1 MQALL
6 KFKRLYHTVKPLRF
20 EQIAYRILYK
30 FRPLRQIQ
38 EHASSSNAAQWI
50 WVASEFV
57 EPSFLDETTVRF
69 LNLSGQVVRAEDWNN
84 PEFEK
89 LWLYNLHYFDDL
101 NALDSASRQAIQVSF
116 VDRWI
121 ADNPPV
127 AGNGWEPYPLSLRI
141 VNWIKWYNRAGINNP
156 KIILSLHQQA
166 QALSKQ
172 LEYHI
177 LGNHLFANGKALVFA
192 GCFLQGDLADS
203 YLEIGLKILE
213 REIPEQFLA
222 DGGHFELSPMYHCIL
237 LWDLLELI
245 QLAAVTQHTR
255 LVAVE
260 TYWRQVA
267 QKALNWLSVMIHADG
282 DVSFFNDSA
291 IGIAASPQQIFNY
304 AASLGLKPHF
314 NEPQRLHTLA
324 DSGYSKINMP
334 AHSLIFDHAQVGPDY
349 LPGHAHADTL
359 SFEWSVGNQRVFI
372 NSGTSMY
379 GVSHER
385 LRQRKTSAH
394 NTIEVEGHDSSEVW
408 SGFRVARRAKAVLES
423 ANTSGEWVT
432 VTAAHDGYRRLKGKV
447 THRRII
453 AMAEKQLVVTDQLTG
468 DFNQAVAHFHL
479 HPAIQANVE
488 PDGSI
493 QLQLSN
499 GQRIEF
505 RSTGVCQ
512 LVNTSWH
519 PHFGQSVATLKI
531 AVTLTSPELQTTVT
545 LL

>member
-50 WVASEFV
+50 WAASEFV

-127 AGNGWEPYPLSLRI
+127 VGNGWEPYPISLRI

-156 KIILSLHQQA
+156 QIILSLHQQA

-203 YLEIGLKILE
+203 YLDIGLKILE

-245 QLAAVTQHTR
+245 QLVAVTQHSR

-260 TYWRQVA
+260 IYWRQVA

-304 AASLGLKPHF
+304 AATLGLTPSIGHLPPF
-314 NEPQRLHTLA
+314 QTLV

-359 SFEWSVGNQRVFI
+359 SFEWSVGNQRVFV

-385 LRQRKTSAH
+385 LRQRKTAAH
-394 NTIEVEGHDSSEVW
+394 NTIEVDGHDSSEVW

-447 THRRII
+447 THRRTI
-453 AMAEKQLVVTDQLTG
+453 AMAAKQLIVSDQLTG
-468 DFNQAVAHFHL
+468 DFKQAVAHFHL
-479 HPAIQANVE
+479 HPDVQANVGS
-488 PDGSI
+488 DGSI
-493 QLQLSN
+493 QLQLTN
-499 GQRIEF
+499 GQLIEF
-505 RSTGVCQ
+505 RSTGLCQ

-519 PHFGQSVATLKI
+519 PHFGQSVATMKI
-531 AVTLTSPELQTTVT
+531 AVTLTSPELRTTVT

>member
-1 MQALL
+1 MSFFAKVILVIQ
-6 KFKRLYHTVKPLRF
+6 TVRYLRF
-20 EQIAYRILYK
+20 EQLFYRLKYRL
-30 FRPLRQIQ
+30 FPLRFLANDFY
-38 EHASSSNAAQWI
+38 HTKTSDWI
-50 WVASEFV
+50 WNGPEISEQSLFDGGWV
-57 EPSFLDETTVRF
+57 SYLNVKANFTDEPI
-69 LNLSGQVVRAEDWNN
+69 WNN
-84 PEFEK
+84 KNFEK

-101 NALDSASRQAIQVSF
+101 NAIDSASRQAIQVSF

-156 KIILSLHQQA
+156 QIILSLHQQA

-237 LWDLLELI
+237 VWDLLELI
-245 QLAAVTQHTR
+245 QLAAVTQHAR

-359 SFEWSVGNQRVFI
+359 SFEWSVGNQRVFV

-408 SGFRVARRAKAVLES
+408 SGFRVARRAKALLES

-447 THRRII
+447 THRRTI
-453 AMAEKQLVVTDQLTG
+453 AMAAKQLIVSDQLTG
-468 DFNQAVAHFHL
+468 DFKQAVAHFHL
-479 HPAIQANVE
+479 HPDVQANVGA
-488 PDGSI
+488 DGSI
-493 QLQLSN
+493 QLQLTN
-499 GQRIEF
+499 GQLIEF
-505 RSTGVCQ
+505 RSTGLCQ
-512 LVNTSWH
+512 LVDTSWH

>member
-1 MQALL
+1 MSFFTKVMLVIQTIRYLRSEQIFYRL
-6 KFKRLYHTVKPLRF
+6 KYRYFPLRF
-20 EQIAYRILYK
+20 IANNSYDTKVNDWVWVGPEIFEQSL
-30 FRPLRQIQ
+30 FDGG
-38 EHASSSNAAQWI
+38 
-50 WVASEFV
+50 WVRYLNIKANFKD
-57 EPSFLDETTVRF
+57 EPI
-69 LNLSGQVVRAEDWNN
+69 WNN
-84 PEFEK
+84 TRFEK

-101 NALDSASRQAIQVSF
+101 NALDSDSRQTIQASF
-116 VDRWI
+116 IDSWI

-127 AGNGWEPYPLSLRI
+127 VGNGWEPYPLSLRI

-245 QLAAVTQHTR
+245 QLAAVTQHAR

-304 AASLGLKPHF
+304 AASLGLKPHY

-359 SFEWSVGNQRVFI
+359 SFEWSVGNQRVFV

-408 SGFRVARRAKAVLES
+408 SGFRVARRAKALLES
-423 ANTSGEWVT
+423 AATSGEWVT

-447 THRRII
+447 THRRTI
-453 AMAEKQLVVTDQLTG
+453 AMAAKQLIVSDQLTG
-468 DFNQAVAHFHL
+468 AFKQAVAHFHL
-479 HPAIQANVE
+479 HPDVQANVGS
-488 PDGSI
+488 DGSI
-493 QLQLSN
+493 QLQLTN
-499 GQRIEF
+499 GQLIEF
-505 RSTGVCQ
+505 RSTGLCQ
-512 LVNTSWH
+512 LVDTSWH
-519 PHFGQSVATLKI
+519 PYFGHSVATLKI

>member
-1 MQALL
+1 MSFFAKVILVIQ
-6 KFKRLYHTVKPLRF
+6 TVRYLRF
-20 EQIAYRILYK
+20 EQIFYRLKYRL
-30 FRPLRQIQ
+30 FPLRFLANDFY
-38 EHASSSNAAQWI
+38 HTKTSDWI
-50 WVASEFV
+50 WNGPEISERSLFDGGWV
-57 EPSFLDETTVRF
+57 SYLNVKANFIDEPI
-69 LNLSGQVVRAEDWNN
+69 WNN
-84 PEFEK
+84 KNFEK

-101 NALDSASRQAIQVSF
+101 NAIDSASRQAIQSSF

-121 ADNPPV
+121 TDNPPV

-156 KIILSLHQQA
+156 NVILSLHQQA

-203 YLEIGLKILE
+203 YLDIGLKILE
-213 REIPEQFLA
+213 REVPEQFLA

-237 LWDLLELI
+237 LLDLLELI

-255 LVAVE
+255 LLAVV

-267 QKALNWLSVMIHADG
+267 LKALNWLSVMIHGDG
-282 DVSFFNDSA
+282 NVSFFNDSA

-304 AASLGLKPHF
+304 AATLDLEPDF
-314 NEPQRLHTLA
+314 NQSQRLHTLA
-324 DSGYSKINMP
+324 DSGYSKIAMDS
-334 AHSLIFDHAQVGPDY
+334 HSLIFDHAQVGPDY

-359 SFEWSVGNQRVFI
+359 SFEWSIGNQRVFV

-385 LRQRKTSAH
+385 LRQRKTAAH
-394 NTIEVEGHDSSEVW
+394 NTIEVDGQDSSEVW

-423 ANTSGEWVT
+423 AQTSGEWVT
-432 VTAAHDGYRRLKGKV
+432 LTAAHNGYRRLKGKV

-453 AMAEKQLVVTDQLTG
+453 AMAEKQLVVTDHLTG
-468 DFNQAVAHFHL
+468 NFNQAVAHFHL

-493 QLQLSN
+493 QLQLTN

-531 AVTLTSPELQTTVT
+531 AVTLTSPELRTSVT

>member
-1 MQALL
+1 MSFFAKVILVIQ
-6 KFKRLYHTVKPLRF
+6 TVRYLRF
-20 EQIAYRILYK
+20 EQIFYRLKYRL
-30 FRPLRQIQ
+30 FPLRFLANDFY
-38 EHASSSNAAQWI
+38 HTKTSDWI
-50 WVASEFV
+50 WNGPEISEQSLFDGGWV
-57 EPSFLDETTVRF
+57 SYLNVKANFIDEPI
-69 LNLSGQVVRAEDWNN
+69 WNN
-84 PEFEK
+84 KNFEK

-101 NALDSASRQAIQVSF
+101 NAIDSASRQAIQRSF

-172 LEYHI
+172 IEYHI

-203 YLEIGLKILE
+203 YLDIGLKILE
-213 REIPEQFLA
+213 REVPEQFLA

-237 LWDLLELI
+237 VWDLLELI
-245 QLAAVTQHTR
+245 QLAAVTRHAR

-314 NEPQRLHTLA
+314 NEPQQLHTLA

-359 SFEWSVGNQRVFI
+359 SFEWSVGNQRVFV

-385 LRQRKTSAH
+385 LRQRKTAAH

-408 SGFRVARRAKAVLES
+408 SGFRVARRAKALFES
-423 ANTSGEWVT
+423 ANNSGEWVT

-447 THRRII
+447 THRRTI
-453 AMAEKQLVVTDQLTG
+453 AMAAKQLIVSDQLTG
-468 DFNQAVAHFHL
+468 DFKQAVAHFHL
-479 HPAIQANVE
+479 HPDVQVNVGA
-488 PDGSI
+488 DGSI
-493 QLQLSN
+493 QLQLTN
-499 GQRIEF
+499 GQLIEF
-505 RSTGVCQ
+505 RSTGLCQ
-512 LVNTSWH
+512 LVDTSWH

>member
-1 MQALL
+1 MSFFAKVILVIQ
-6 KFKRLYHTVKPLRF
+6 TVRYLRF
-20 EQIAYRILYK
+20 EQIFYRLKYRL
-30 FRPLRQIQ
+30 FPLRFLANDFY
-38 EHASSSNAAQWI
+38 HTKTSDWI
-50 WVASEFV
+50 WNGPEISERSLFDGGWV
-57 EPSFLDETTVRF
+57 SYLNVKANFIDEPI
-69 LNLSGQVVRAEDWNN
+69 WNN
-84 PEFEK
+84 KNFEK

-101 NALDSASRQAIQVSF
+101 NAIDSASRQAIQSSF

-121 ADNPPV
+121 TDNPPV

-156 KIILSLHQQA
+156 NVILSLHQQA

-203 YLEIGLKILE
+203 YLDIGLKILE
-213 REIPEQFLA
+213 REVPEQFLA

-237 LWDLLELI
+237 LLDLLELI

-255 LVAVE
+255 LLAVV

-267 QKALNWLSVMIHADG
+267 LKALNWLSVMIHVDG
-282 DVSFFNDSA
+282 NVSFFNDSA

-304 AASLGLKPHF
+304 AATLDLEPDF
-314 NEPQRLHTLA
+314 NQSQRLHTLA
-324 DSGYSKINMP
+324 DSGYSKIAMDS
-334 AHSLIFDHAQVGPDY
+334 HSLIFDHAQVGPDY

-359 SFEWSVGNQRVFI
+359 SFEWSIGNQRVFV

-385 LRQRKTSAH
+385 LRQRKTAAH
-394 NTIEVEGHDSSEVW
+394 NTIEVDGQDSSEVW

-423 ANTSGEWVT
+423 AQTSGEWVT
-432 VTAAHDGYRRLKGKV
+432 LTAAHNGYRRLKGKV

-453 AMAEKQLVVTDQLTG
+453 AMAEKQLVVTDHLTG
-468 DFNQAVAHFHL
+468 NFNQAVAHFHL

-531 AVTLTSPELQTTVT
+531 AVTLTSPELRTSVT

>member
-1 MQALL
+1 MSFFAKVILVIQ
-6 KFKRLYHTVKPLRF
+6 TVRYLRF
-20 EQIAYRILYK
+20 EQIFYRLKYRL
-30 FRPLRQIQ
+30 FPLRFLANDFY
-38 EHASSSNAAQWI
+38 HTKTSDWI
-50 WVASEFV
+50 WNGPEISERSLFDGGWV
-57 EPSFLDETTVRF
+57 SYLNVKANFIDEPI
-69 LNLSGQVVRAEDWNN
+69 WNN
-84 PEFEK
+84 KNFEK

-101 NALDSASRQAIQVSF
+101 NAIDSASRQAIQSSF

-203 YLEIGLKILE
+203 YLDIGLKILE
-213 REIPEQFLA
+213 REVPEQFLA

-237 LWDLLELI
+237 LLDLLELI

-255 LVAVE
+255 LLAVVP
-260 TYWRQVA
+260 YWRQVA
-267 QKALNWLSVMIHADG
+267 LKALNWLSVMIHGDG

-304 AASLGLKPHF
+304 AAALGLAPDF
-314 NEPQRLHTLA
+314 NHSQRLHTLSE
-324 DSGYSKINMP
+324 SGYSKIAMDS
-334 AHSLIFDHAQVGPDY
+334 HSLIFDHAQVGPDY

-359 SFEWSVGNQRVFI
+359 SFEWSIGKQRVFV
-372 NSGTSMY
+372 NSGTSLY

-385 LRQRKTSAH
+385 LRQRKTAAH
-394 NTIEVEGHDSSEVW
+394 NTIEVDGQDSSEVW
-408 SGFRVARRAKAVLES
+408 SGFRVARRAQAVLES
-423 ANTSGEWVT
+423 SQTSGEWVSL
-432 VTAAHDGYRRLKGKV
+432 TAAHNGYRRLKGKV

-531 AVTLTSPELQTTVT
+531 AVTLTSPELRTSVT

>member
-30 FRPLRQIQ
+30 FRPLREIQ

-50 WVASEFV
+50 WAASEFV

-156 KIILSLHQQA
+156 QIILSLHQQA

-304 AASLGLKPHF
+304 AATLGLTPSIGHL
-314 NEPQRLHTLA
+314 PLLQTLV

-334 AHSLIFDHAQVGPDY
+334 AHSLIFDHAQVGPSY

-359 SFEWSVGNQRVFI
+359 SFEWSVGNQRVFV

-385 LRQRKTSAH
+385 LRQRKTAAH
-394 NTIEVEGHDSSEVW
+394 NTIEVDGHDSSEVW

-423 ANTSGEWVT
+423 ANTSGEWVN
-432 VTAAHDGYRRLKGKV
+432 VTAAHDGYHRLKGKV
-447 THRRII
+447 THRRTI
-453 AMAEKQLVVTDQLTG
+453 AVVAKQLIVSDQLTG
-468 DFNQAVAHFHL
+468 DFNQAIAHFHL
-479 HPAIQANVE
+479 HPDVQANVGS
-488 PDGSI
+488 DGSI
-493 QLQLSN
+493 QLQLTN
-499 GQRIEF
+499 GQLIEF
-505 RSTGVCQ
+505 RSTGLCQ

-531 AVTLTSPELQTTVT
+531 AVTLTNPELQTTVT

>member
-38 EHASSSNAAQWI
+38 QQATNANFAKWI
-50 WVASEFV
+50 WSSPEFV
-57 EPSFLDETTVRF
+57 EPSFIDDSTVRF
-69 LNLSGQVVRAEDWNN
+69 LNLSGEVVRAEDWNN

-116 VDRWI
+116 VDKWI

-141 VNWIKWYNRAGINNP
+141 VNWIKWYNRAGINKP
-156 KIILSLHQQA
+156 QIILSLHQQA

-203 YLEIGLKILE
+203 YLDIGLKILE

-245 QLAAVTQHTR
+245 QLAGVTQHIR

-260 TYWRQVA
+260 SYWRQVA
-267 QKALNWLSVMIHADG
+267 LKALNWLAVMKHADG

-291 IGIAASPQQIFNY
+291 IGIAASPEQIFNY
-304 AASLGLKPHF
+304 AATLGLTPSIGHL
-314 NEPQRLHTLA
+314 PLLQTLVE
-324 DSGYSKINMP
+324 SGYSKINMP

-359 SFEWSVGNQRVFI
+359 SFEWSFGSQRVFV
-372 NSGTSMY
+372 NSGTSIY
-379 GVSHER
+379 GVSAER
-385 LRQRKTSAH
+385 LRQRKTAAH
-394 NTIEVEGHDSSEVW
+394 NTIEVDGFDSSEVW

-423 ANTSGEWVT
+423 AEINSEQVILS
-432 VTAAHDGYRRLKGKV
+432 ASHDGYRRLKGKV
-447 THRRII
+447 THRRTI
-453 AMAEKQLVVTDQLTG
+453 AMAAKQWIVSDQLTG
-468 DFNQAVAHFHL
+468 DFKQAVAHFHL
-479 HPAIQANVE
+479 YPDIQANVLS
-488 PDGSI
+488 DGSI
-493 QLQLSN
+493 QLQLAN
-499 GQRIEF
+499 GQLIEF
-505 RSTGVCQ
+505 RSTGLCQ

>member
-1 MQALL
+1 
-6 KFKRLYHTVKPLRF
+6 
-20 EQIAYRILYK
+20 
-30 FRPLRQIQ
+30 
-38 EHASSSNAAQWI
+38 
-50 WVASEFV
+50 
-57 EPSFLDETTVRF
+57 
-69 LNLSGQVVRAEDWNN
+69 
-84 PEFEK
+84 
-89 LWLYNLHYFDDL
+89 NLHYFDDL
-101 NALDSASRQAIQVSF
+101 NAIDSASRQAIQSSF

-203 YLEIGLKILE
+203 YLDIGLKILE
-213 REIPEQFLA
+213 REVPEQFLA

-237 LWDLLELI
+237 LLDLLELI

-255 LVAVE
+255 LLAVVS
-260 TYWRQVA
+260 YWRQVA
-267 QKALNWLSVMIHADG
+267 LKALNWLSVMIHGDG

-304 AASLGLKPHF
+304 AAALGLAPDF
-314 NEPQRLHTLA
+314 NHSQRLHTLSE
-324 DSGYSKINMP
+324 SGYSKIAMDS
-334 AHSLIFDHAQVGPDY
+334 HSLIFDHAQVGPDY

-359 SFEWSVGNQRVFI
+359 SFEWSIGKQRVFV
-372 NSGTSMY
+372 NSGTSLY

-385 LRQRKTSAH
+385 LRQRKTAAH
-394 NTIEVEGHDSSEVW
+394 NTIEVDGQDSSEVW
-408 SGFRVARRAKAVLES
+408 SGFRVARRAQAVLES
-423 ANTSGEWVT
+423 SQTSGEWVSL
-432 VTAAHDGYRRLKGKV
+432 TAAHNGYRRLKGKV

-488 PDGSI
+488 PDGSL

-531 AVTLTSPELQTTVT
+531 AVTLTSPELRTSVT

>member
-1 MQALL
+1 MTFLERATFYFLTIRYLRWEQVFYRL
-6 KFKRLYHTVKPLRF
+6 KYRFWAGRLTVKTSYPTVPNCWRWSGPEISEQSLF
-20 EQIAYRILYK
+20 EDG
-30 FRPLRQIQ
+30 
-38 EHASSSNAAQWI
+38 S
-50 WVASEFV
+50 V
-57 EPSFLDETTVRF
+57 SFLNVKANFRHG
-69 LNLSGQVVRAEDWNN
+69 LSWNDSR
-84 PEFEK
+84 FEK

-101 NALDSASRQAIQVSF
+101 NAVNNVIRKSIQSEF
-116 VDRWI
+116 VMRWI
-121 ADNPPV
+121 NENARIE
-127 AGNGWEPYPLSLRI
+127 GNGWEPYPLSLRI

-156 KIILSLHQQA
+156 QIILSLHQQA

-304 AASLGLKPHF
+304 AASLGLKSHF

-359 SFEWSVGNQRVFI
+359 SFEWSVGNQRVFV

-385 LRQRKTSAH
+385 LRQRKTAAH
-394 NTIEVEGHDSSEVW
+394 NTIEVDGHDSSEVW

-423 ANTSGEWVT
+423 ANTSGEWVA

-447 THRRII
+447 THRRTI
-453 AMAEKQLVVTDQLTG
+453 AMAAKQLIVSDQLTG
-468 DFNQAVAHFHL
+468 DFKQAVAHFHL
-479 HPAIQANVE
+479 HPDVQANVGS
-488 PDGSI
+488 DGSI
-493 QLQLSN
+493 QLQLTN
-499 GQRIEF
+499 GQLIEF
-505 RSTGVCQ
+505 RSTGLCQ
-512 LVNTSWH
+512 LVDTSWH

>member
-1 MQALL
+1 MQALF

-20 EQIAYRILYK
+20 EQIAYRILYR

-38 EHASSSNAAQWI
+38 EHVSSFNVAQWI
-50 WVASEFV
+50 WTAPEFV

-69 LNLSGQVVRAEDWNN
+69 LNLPRKVVKAEDWNN

-101 NALDSASRQAIQVSF
+101 NAMDSASRQTIQASF

-121 ADNPPV
+121 AENPPV

-141 VNWIKWYNRAGINNP
+141 VNWIKWYNRAGINNSQ
-156 KIILSLHQQA
+156 IIHSLHQQA

-192 GCFLQGDLADS
+192 GCFLQGGLADS
-203 YLEIGLKILE
+203 YLDIGLKILE

-237 LWDLLELI
+237 LLDLLELI

-255 LVAVE
+255 LLTVE

-267 QKALNWLSVMIHADG
+267 QKALNWLLVMIHTDG

-291 IGIAASPQQIFNY
+291 IGITASPQQIFNY
-304 AASLGLKPHF
+304 AITLGLKPHL
-314 NEPQRLHTLA
+314 NESHRLYTLA
-324 DSGYSKINMP
+324 DSGYSKIAMDG
-334 AHSLIFDHAQVGPDY
+334 HSLIFDHAQVGPHY

-385 LRQRKTSAH
+385 LRQRKTAAH
-394 NTIEVEGHDSSEVW
+394 NTIEVDGQDSSEVW

-423 ANTSGEWVT
+423 AHTSREWVT
-432 VTAAHDGYRRLKGKV
+432 LTAAHNGYRRLKGRV
-447 THRRII
+447 THRRTI
-453 AMAEKQLVVTDQLTG
+453 AMADKQLIVTDQLTG
-468 DFNQAVAHFHL
+468 NFNQAVAHFHL
-479 HPAIQANVE
+479 HPDIQANVGSH
-488 PDGSI
+488 GSI
-493 QLQLSN
+493 QLQLTN
-499 GQRIEF
+499 GQLIEF

-531 AVTLTSPELQTTVT
+531 AVTLTSPELRTSVT

>member
-1 MQALL
+1 MSFFAKVILVIQ
-6 KFKRLYHTVKPLRF
+6 TVRYLRF
-20 EQIAYRILYK
+20 EQIFYRLKYK
-30 FRPLRQIQ
+30 LFPLRFLANDFY
-38 EHASSSNAAQWI
+38 HTKTSDWI
-50 WVASEFV
+50 WNGPEISEQSLFDGGWV
-57 EPSFLDETTVRF
+57 SYLNVKANFIDEPI
-69 LNLSGQVVRAEDWNN
+69 WNN
-84 PEFEK
+84 KNFEK

-101 NALDSASRQAIQVSF
+101 NAIDSASRQAIQSSF

-203 YLEIGLKILE
+203 YLDIGLKILE
-213 REIPEQFLA
+213 REVPEQFLA

-237 LWDLLELI
+237 LLDLLELI
-245 QLAAVTQHTR
+245 QLAAVTHHTR
-255 LVAVE
+255 LLAVVS
-260 TYWRQVA
+260 YWRQVA
-267 QKALNWLSVMIHADG
+267 LKALNWLSVMIHGDG

-304 AASLGLKPHF
+304 AAALGLAPDF
-314 NEPQRLHTLA
+314 NHSQRLHTLSE
-324 DSGYSKINMP
+324 SGYSKIAMDS
-334 AHSLIFDHAQVGPDY
+334 HSLIFDHAQVGPDY

-359 SFEWSVGNQRVFI
+359 SFEWSIGKQRVFV
-372 NSGTSMY
+372 NSGTSLY

-385 LRQRKTSAH
+385 LRQRKTAAH
-394 NTIEVEGHDSSEVW
+394 NTIEVDGQDSSEVW
-408 SGFRVARRAKAVLES
+408 SGFRVARRAQAVLES
-423 ANTSGEWVT
+423 SQTSGEWVSL
-432 VTAAHDGYRRLKGKV
+432 TAAHNGYRRLKGKV

-488 PDGSI
+488 PDGSL

-531 AVTLTSPELQTTVT
+531 AVTLTSPELRTSVT

>member
-20 EQIAYRILYK
+20 EQIAYRILYR

-38 EHASSSNAAQWI
+38 EHVSSFNVAQWI
-50 WVASEFV
+50 WTAPEFV

-69 LNLSGQVVRAEDWNN
+69 LNLPRKVVKAEDWNN
-84 PEFEK
+84 PELEK

-101 NALDSASRQAIQVSF
+101 NAIDSASRQAIQASF

-121 ADNPPV
+121 AENPPV

-141 VNWIKWYNRAGINNP
+141 VNWIKWYNRAEINNP
-156 KIILSLHQQA
+156 QIILSLHQQA

-245 QLAAVTQHTR
+245 QLAAVTQHAR
-255 LVAVE
+255 LVAAE

-282 DVSFFNDSA
+282 DVSFFNDCA
-291 IGIAASPQQIFNY
+291 IGIAASPQQIFTY
-304 AASLGLKPHF
+304 AITLGLKPHF
-314 NEPQRLHTLA
+314 NELQRLYTLA
-324 DSGYSKINMP
+324 DSGYSKISMDG
-334 AHSLIFDHAQVGPDY
+334 HSLIFDHAQVGPDY

-359 SFEWSVGNQRVFI
+359 SFEWSVGNQRVFV

-408 SGFRVARRAKAVLES
+408 SGFRVARRAKALLES
-423 ANTSGEWVT
+423 AATSGEWVT

-447 THRRII
+447 THRRTI
-453 AMAEKQLVVTDQLTG
+453 AMAAKQLIVSDQLTG
-468 DFNQAVAHFHL
+468 AFKQAVAHFHL
-479 HPAIQANVE
+479 HPDVQANVGS
-488 PDGSI
+488 DGSI
-493 QLQLSN
+493 QLQLTN
-499 GQRIEF
+499 GQLIEF
-505 RSTGVCQ
+505 RSTGLCQ
-512 LVNTSWH
+512 LVDTSWH
-519 PHFGQSVATLKI
+519 PYFGHSVATLKI

>member
-1 MQALL
+1 MSFFAKVILVIQ
-6 KFKRLYHTVKPLRF
+6 TVRYLRF
-20 EQIAYRILYK
+20 EQLFYRLKYRL
-30 FRPLRQIQ
+30 FPLRFLANDFY
-38 EHASSSNAAQWI
+38 HTKTSDWI
-50 WVASEFV
+50 WNGPEISEQSLFDGGWV
-57 EPSFLDETTVRF
+57 SYLNVKANFTDEPI
-69 LNLSGQVVRAEDWNN
+69 WNN
-84 PEFEK
+84 KNFEK

-101 NALDSASRQAIQVSF
+101 NAIDSASRQAIQVSF

-156 KIILSLHQQA
+156 QIILSLHQQA

-255 LVAVE
+255 LVAFE

-304 AASLGLKPHF
+304 AASLGLKPNF

-359 SFEWSVGNQRVFI
+359 SFEWSVGNQRVFV

-447 THRRII
+447 THRRTI
-453 AMAEKQLVVTDQLTG
+453 AMAAKQLIVADQLTG
-468 DFNQAVAHFHL
+468 DFKQAVAHFHL
-479 HPAIQANVE
+479 HPDVQANVGA
-488 PDGSI
+488 DGSI
-493 QLQLSN
+493 QLQLTN
-499 GQRIEF
+499 GQLIEF
-505 RSTGVCQ
+505 RSTGLCQ
-512 LVNTSWH
+512 LVDTSWH

>member
-30 FRPLRQIQ
+30 FRPLREIQ
-38 EHASSSNAAQWI
+38 QQATNANIAQWI
-50 WVASEFV
+50 WSSPEFV
-57 EPSFLDETTVRF
+57 EPSFIDDSTVRF
-69 LNLSGQVVRAEDWNN
+69 LNLTGKVQLAEHWNN
-84 PEFEK
+84 PDFEK

-101 NALDSASRQAIQVSF
+101 NAFDSSSRQAIQVSF

-156 KIILSLHQQA
+156 QIILSLHQQA

-203 YLEIGLKILE
+203 YLEIGLKILQ

-245 QLAAVTQHTR
+245 QLAVVTQHTR
-255 LVAVE
+255 LITVE
-260 TYWRQVA
+260 DYWRQVA
-267 QKALNWLSVMIHADG
+267 KKALNWLTLMIHADG

-304 AASLGLKPHF
+304 AASLGLVPHF
-314 NEPQRLHTLA
+314 NESQRLYTLA
-324 DSGYSKINMP
+324 DSGYSKIVMCD
-334 AHSLIFDHAQVGPDY
+334 HSLIFDHAQVGPSY

-359 SFEWSVGNQRVFI
+359 SFEWSVGNQRVFV
-372 NSGTSMY
+372 NSGTSLY
-379 GVSHER
+379 GVSNER
-385 LRQRKTSAH
+385 LRQRKTAAH
-394 NTIEVEGHDSSEVW
+394 NTIEVDGHDSSEVW

-423 ANTSGEWVT
+423 ASTRGELVT
-432 VTAAHDGYRRLKGKV
+432 VAAAHDGYRRLKGKV
-447 THRRII
+447 THRRTI
-453 AMAEKQLVVTDQLTG
+453 AMAAKQLIVSDQLTG
-468 DFNQAVAHFHL
+468 DFKQAVAHFHL
-479 HPAIQANVE
+479 HPDVKANVGS
-488 PDGSI
+488 DGSI
-493 QLQLSN
+493 QLQLTN
-499 GQRIEF
+499 GQLVVF
-505 RSTGVCQ
+505 RSTGLCQ